1 MNKQKKEPVIRFNGF
16 TDTWEQRKLG
26 EVSDIIG
33 GGTPSTSN
41 PEFWDGDIDWY
52 APAEIGQKIFV
63 NNSLKKITE
72 LGLEKSSAKIL
83 PIGTILFTSRAGIGN
98 TAILSKEGTTN
109 QGFQSIVPKYKIL
122 DSYFIFSRT
131 KELKRY
137 GEVTGAGSTFIEV
150 SGKQMAKM
158 LISIPRIEEQI
169 KIGNFFK
176 QLDETITLQEHELL
190 LLKEQKKSLLQKMF
204 PKKGSKVPEMR
215 FAEFTDDWE
224 QHELGDYIIQFNEV
238 TTENNQH
245 PVFTSSRRGL
255 FFQKDYYE
263 GNQIASEN
271 NIGYN
276 IVPRG
281 YFTYRHMSDDL
292 VFKFN
297 INNLADYGI
306 VSTLYPVFTTTEK
319 MDSNYLQYH
328 LNEGEEFRR
337 FSILQKQGGSR
348 TYMYLSKLKCL
359 NLTVPIIEEQ
369 RMISSFFKQLD
380 DTITLQES
388 KLETLKNMKKSF
400 LQKMFV

>member
-1 MNKQKKEPVIRFNGF
+1 MINKQKKEPVIRFNGF
-16 TDTWEQRKLG
+16 TDTWEQREFNELVEQVIREVPKPDEPYYRMSVRSHAKGTFKQFVDDPNKVAMDKLYVVKKDDLVVNITFAWEHAIAVVSEDSAG
-26 EVSDIIG
+26 LLVSHRFPTYRADEKSDIV
-33 GGTPSTSN
+33 
-41 PEFWDGDIDWY
+41 F
-52 APAEIGQKIFV
+52 
-63 NNSLKKITE
+63 LKY
-72 LGLEKSSAKIL
+72 LV
-83 PIGTILFTSRAGIGN
+83 
-98 TAILSKEGTTN
+98 SKEE
-109 QGFQSIVPKYKIL
+109 FRRKL
-122 DSYFIFSRT
+122 EFISP
-131 KELKRY
+131 
-137 GEVTGAGSTFIEV
+137 GGAGRNRVLNKKDFLKLKV
-150 SGKQMAKM
+150 M
-158 LISIPRIEEQI
+158 IPNIEEQQ
-169 KIGNFFK
+169 KIGSFFK
-176 QLDETITLQEHELL
+176 QLDETIALQEHELL

>member
-1 MNKQKKEPVIRFNGF
+1 MTNINKKEPLIRFDGF
-16 TDTWEQRKLG
+16 TDDWEQCKSKDLFTPLVEKGRAELPVVSVTQEKGVVYRKDVGIDIKYDLTTLSNYKVIKPDNFVISLRSFQGGFELSDKLG
-26 EVSDIIG
+26 ITSPAYTIF
-33 GGTPSTSN
+33 TPKNSVEHN
-41 PEFWDGDIDWY
+41 NNFWKVQFKTFKFI
-52 APAEIGQKIFV
+52 E
-63 NNSLKKITE
+63 SLKTVTFGIRD
-72 LGLEKSSAKIL
+72 GKSIS
-83 PIGTILFTSRAGIGN
+83 
-98 TAILSKEGTTN
+98 
-109 QGFQSIVPKYKIL
+109 
-122 DSYFIFSRT
+122 FS
-131 KELKRY
+131 EFGDLK
-137 GEVTGAGSTFIEV
+137 
-150 SGKQMAKM
+150 
-158 LISIPRIEEQI
+158 LIYPCNEEQT

-176 QLDETITLQEHELL
+176 QLDESIALHERELV

-359 NLTVPIIEEQ
+359 NLIVPIIEEQ

-380 DTITLQES
+380 DTITLQER